1 MAQVTSS
8 PNRECA
14 SECLCQ
20 SSKRE
25 AQNLTERTP
34 CQHGHA
40 RTLGARPCREQGSGV
55 AMRSPWGL
63 GWPRHCAY
71 QTVPSMKDGC
81 QRFQE
86 GTTLARAPQ
95 RRCPSLFVRRHAG
108 CMTMRRVS
116 GVFASRFASTCAP
129 VVRVHGEPRPIKGE
143 LGWTHSR
150 VFCPRCVCASN
161 ERLKFICDDLV
172 RSQNFGPVGL
182 YFRIP
187 TVFSHGLSTCQQQN
201 QRNVD
206 EFFFFCLQDA
216 NCIVG
221 TSTSA

>member
-8 PNRECA
+8 PHRECA
-14 SECLCQ
+14 SECLRQ

-40 RTLGARPCREQGSGV
+40 RSLGARPCKEQGSGV

-71 QTVPSMKDGC
+71 QTVCPSMKDGC
-81 QRFQE
+81 HRFCQQE
-86 GTTLARAPQ
+86 DTTLATRAPQ

-108 CMTMRRVS
+108 CMAMRRVS
-116 GVFASRFASTCAP
+116 GVFASTCAP

-143 LGWTHSR
+143 LGRTHSR

-161 ERLKFICDDLV
+161 ERLKFCVMILCAV
-172 RSQNFGPVGL
+172 EFRFVGPVGP
-182 YFRIP
+182 YFP
-187 TVFSHGLSTCQQQN
+187 TGCQLVNNKISGMWTSFS
-201 QRNVD
+201 
-206 EFFFFCLQDA
+206 FFVYKMQTASL
-216 NCIVG
+216 VH
-221 TSTSA
+221 